1 MDTAKTNKQPYYI
14 GLDMGTSSVG
24 WAVTDASYNVV
35 KKHGKALW
43 GVRLFEEAQ
52 TAAERR
58 LHRTARRRIQRRKQR
73 LALLQELFAKE
84 ICKVDPGFFIRL
96 HESRLWQ
103 EDKSIDQPNT
113 LFNDEDFDDKAYHK
127 AYPTIYH
134 LRYALMMENK
144 SFDVRLVYLAIHHII
159 KHRGHFLLENYD
171 LSNQE
176 TSGFD
181 ESYIALT
188 NAIKELLQKEIPV
201 GHVEKIQII
210 LKDKS
215 LSKREKTEKI
225 LQVWDVIKDKQLKEV
240 VQLICG
246 GTANLSTLFMDESLK
261 EALKVFEIKDSKIS
275 FSTAVYEE
283 KESDLQSVL
292 EQRFDLVYAAKML
305 YDWSLLAE
313 LMGDRKTLSEAKI
326 AIYETHKKDL
336 EVLKRLTRQDKSLYR
351 KLFRGTDKDS
361 YSAYVGSCM
370 IHGEKLVIE
379 KRGSTEEFYKFLKKE
394 ISKLPDCEDK
404 IYVLSKIEAE
414 NFLPKAVSTINGI
427 IPYQLQEQELDII
440 LKKAEQY
447 LPFLMEKDAYGT
459 ISEKIKQLLTF
470 RIPFYVGPLNR
481 HSDKSWA
488 VHTDKEGRILPWN
501 FNERINEEKSA
512 EKFITRMTNK
522 CTYLLGKDVLPK
534 NSLLY
539 TEYMLFNE
547 LNNVKIGKAGTYLTE
562 EQKEK
567 LWKELFLTTKK
578 VTLSKFSK
586 FLIKEGIDKE
596 EAVEIKGL
604 DGGFKSSLA
613 PWIDLKNIL
622 GEDFTRDKAEE
633 IIKAITLFSMDK
645 KILKKY
651 LMRIVS
657 EPVAKQLSKLRYT
670 GWGRFSKEFLTE
682 ITPRVTDD
690 VQVLVDTSTGEI
702 MNIIT
707 ALKKTSLNLMEILS
721 STYGYSAAI
730 SEANKELVGNT
741 VLSYETVKELTVSPA
756 VKRPIWQTLKIIKE
770 ITHIMGAEPA
780 RIFIEMARDKQPDKG
795 RTDSRKKQLIEL
807 YKKCKE
813 DVRSWSN
820 RESKDWVEEIE
831 SKSDSQLRSNK
842 LFLYYTQM
850 GKCMYTGK
858 PIDLGALLKGQLYD
872 RDHIYPQS
880 QTKDDSLDNLVIVDN
895 RENRDKSNTYPLSK
909 NIRERQIGFW
919 KLLRDKGFISKE
931 KYFRL
936 TRNTP
941 FSDAEK
947 AEFIARQLVETRQS
961 TKAVA
966 EILKRVLPKS
976 IIVYVKAG
984 LTSRFRQYGEFIKVR
999 DLNDYHHAKD
1009 AYLNIVT
1016 GNVHYTK
1023 FTSNPIRFVKDCQ
1036 IYSLNEHALYKYPVE
1051 RNGIVAWAPNK
1062 EGMMPSVT
1070 RWMNKNNILVTR
1082 MSYVGQGELFDQLPL
1097 KKGKGQVS
1105 LKKEGAISDISKY
1118 GGYNKAKISYFMYV
1132 EGEDKKG
1139 KPVYVIEPMPLY
1151 MATRIKTLEEK
1162 QKYCEKIWLD
1172 NGGKNIHP
1180 KVIIGEI
1187 PKQALFNFNG
1197 FRMRIEQKSDDSYI
1211 YSPAEALILN
1221 SDMLDI
1227 LKNTLKLVSGKTGKN
1242 AINEKALI
1250 HLYDIFLDKM
1260 ENSIFNKIFLSEWE
1274 RLIKARDLFLK
1285 LSIEDKC
1292 NAIAQILKIFSC
1304 NTKWGNLELLKCKS
1318 DRGRIKKTKNL
1329 SDKDSWYIIHQSVT
1343 GFYEQYIPLAPYK
1356 KS

>member
-14 GLDMGTSSVG
+14 GLDIGTSSVG

-134 LRYALMMENK
+134 LRYALMTENK

>member
-52 TAAERR
+52 TAADRR

-134 LRYALMMENK
+134 LRYALMTENK

-1062 EGMMPSVT
+1062 EGMMLSVT

-1097 KKGKGQVS
+1097 KKGKGKVS
-1105 LKKEGAISDISKY
+1105 LKKEGPISDISKY
-1118 GGYNKAKISYFMYV
+1118 GGYNSASTAYFMYV
-1132 EGEDKKG
+1132 EGEDNKG
-1139 KPVYVIEPMPLY
+1139 KPVYVIETMPLH
-1151 MATRIKTLEEK
+1151 MAARLTTLEEK
-1162 QKYCEKIWLD
+1162 QKYCEELWLES
-1172 NGGKNIHP
+1172 GGKLKNP
-1180 KVIIGEI
+1180 KVLIEQI
-1187 PKQALFNFNG
+1187 PIQSLFSING
-1197 FRMRIEQKSDDSYI
+1197 FRMTIAGKTGSHYIFKSY
-1211 YSPAEALILN
+1211 EELILN
-1221 SDMLDI
+1221 NEHTI
-1227 LKNTLKLVSGKTGKN
+1227 TLKAVLKFVSRKKLN
-1242 AINEKALI
+1242 KESLI
-1250 HLYDIFLDKM
+1250 TSYDHLEESQLLALYDVFLDKL
-1260 ENSIFNKIFLSEWE
+1260 EHSCFSKPQSFTQP
-1274 RLIKARDLFLK
+1274 IKV
-1285 LSIEDKC
+1285 
-1292 NAIAQILKIFSC
+1292 
-1304 NTKWGNLELLKCKS
+1304 
-1318 DRGRIKKTKNL
+1318 IKKVEIFIL
-1329 SDKDSWYIIHQSVT
+1329 DFH
-1343 GFYEQYIPLAPYK
+1343 
-1356 KS
+1356 

>member
-52 TAAERR
+52 TAADRR

-134 LRYALMMENK
+134 LRYALMTENK

-539 TEYMLFNE
+539 TECMLFNE

-1036 IYSLNEHALYKYPVE
+1036 IYSLNEHALYKYTVE
-1051 RNGIVAWAPNK
+1051 RNGVVAWAPNE

-1118 GGYNKAKISYFMYV
+1118 GGYNSASTAYFMYV
-1132 EGEDKKG
+1132 EGEDNKG
-1139 KPVYVIEPMPLY
+1139 KPVYVIETMPLHL
-1151 MATRIKTLEEK
+1151 AARLTTLEEK
-1162 QKYCEKIWLD
+1162 
-1172 NGGKNIHP
+1172 
-1180 KVIIGEI
+1180 
-1187 PKQALFNFNG
+1187 
-1197 FRMRIEQKSDDSYI
+1197 
-1211 YSPAEALILN
+1211 
-1221 SDMLDI
+1221 
-1227 LKNTLKLVSGKTGKN
+1227 
-1242 AINEKALI
+1242 
-1250 HLYDIFLDKM
+1250 
-1260 ENSIFNKIFLSEWE
+1260 
-1274 RLIKARDLFLK
+1274 
-1285 LSIEDKC
+1285 
-1292 NAIAQILKIFSC
+1292 
-1304 NTKWGNLELLKCKS
+1304 
-1318 DRGRIKKTKNL
+1318 
-1329 SDKDSWYIIHQSVT
+1329 
-1343 GFYEQYIPLAPYK
+1343 
-1356 KS
+1356 